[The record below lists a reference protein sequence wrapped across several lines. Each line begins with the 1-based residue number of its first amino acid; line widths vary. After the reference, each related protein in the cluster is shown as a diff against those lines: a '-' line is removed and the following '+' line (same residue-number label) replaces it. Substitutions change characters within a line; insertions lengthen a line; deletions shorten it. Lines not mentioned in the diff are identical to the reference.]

1 MEYILIQPVES
12 LASLATIKYLTTT
25 GEYLFDF
32 SLDGSRLR
40 PVLFESRDNIRYKRN
55 CNSFVREVVGRRWSI
70 AVYCKYFCSAPIIGY
85 VTALL

>member
-12 LASLATIKYLTTT
+12 LKKYS
-25 GEYLFDF
+25 FDL

-55 CNSFVREVVGRRWSI
+55 CYSFVREVVWRRWSI
-70 AVYCKYFCSAPIIGY
+70 AVYCKYLCSAPIIGY